1 MIIMKYDAVIF
12 DLDGTLLNTLEDLAD
27 AVNAALKSHDMPTRS
42 LDEVRQ
48 FVGNGIRK
56 LIVRAVPE
64 GTSQKLTEDV
74 LAAFRRYYA
83 VHCQDKTV
91 PYEGIEEL
99 LVKLKKM
106 GIKTAVVSNKADFAV
121 KELMPVYFPGLIH
134 VAMGENEEAGIKKKP
149 SPEMVWRALELLAC
163 GREGALYV
171 GDSDVDVQTAANAG
185 IPCVSV
191 TWGFRGEEFLRRH
204 GAETIID
211 RPDQLLLL
219 L

>member
-1 MIIMKYDAVIF
+1 MKE
-12 DLDGTLLNTLEDLAD
+12 T
-27 AVNAALKSHDMPTRS
+27 
-42 LDEVRQ
+42 
-48 FVGNGIRK
+48 
-56 LIVRAVPE
+56 
-64 GTSQKLTEDV
+64 
-74 LAAFRRYYA
+74 
-83 VHCQDKTV
+83 
-91 PYEGIEEL
+91 
-99 LVKLKKM
+99 
-106 GIKTAVVSNKADFAV
+106 
-121 KELMPVYFPGLIH
+121 
-134 VAMGENEEAGIKKKP
+134 IKKKP